1 MLKNDNVEKY
11 KMELKKLIEE
21 AKNNGIDIQPYEKKL
36 EGKDLVIE
44 RGIAVFACDAEIDYI
59 PTWKLV
65 E

>member
-1 MLKNDNVEKY
+1 
-11 KMELKKLIEE
+11 MELKKLIEE